1 MLKKILCFPI
11 RILDAFR
18 VFDFLAPLAMRLYLV
33 PILWFAGKQKFE
45 DIGKV
50 TQWLEEGL
58 HVPNADVMAYL
69 LTYTELV
76 GAVCLLLGFA
86 VRIISIP
93 IMILMGMAAYLVH
106 MAHGWYYIAPE
117 TAESSIRL
125 AKFMEWLQHYFP
137 NRAAHITEMGQLAII
152 QSGVEHAVTYFIMA
166 LTLFFIGGGKYVS
179 LDYWIAK
186 KFKC

>member
-1 MLKKILCFPI
+1 MLKKILCFPF
-11 RILDAFR
+11 RILDAFK
-18 VFDFLAPLAMRLYLV
+18 FFNFLAPLAIRLYLV
-33 PILWFAGKQKFE
+33 PILWFAGSHKWE

-50 TQWLEEGL
+50 AKWFDEGL
-58 HVPNADVMAYL
+58 HLPHADLLAYTVM
-69 LTYTELV
+69 YTEII
-76 GAVCLLLGFA
+76 GAGCLLLGFA
-86 VRIISIP
+86 VRIVSIP
-93 IMILMGMAAYLVH
+93 LMILMGMAAYLVH

-117 TAESSIRL
+117 TAQASVRL

-137 NRAAHITEMGQLAII
+137 QRAAFITELGNPAIL

-166 LTLFFIGGGKYVS
+166 LTLFFMGGGRYFS